1 MRTTVIGLIAVLT
14 LGAAAQS
21 LHAEESTSGAPNQA
35 ITLLRGNLYQV
46 RDGREHTVFLVT
58 RDGIVIV
65 DPLSRPAAMALKEE
79 LDARFPGVQVRYVVL
94 THHHADRAAGARVFD
109 KADIVANRAFNEQL
123 AQSRRANEAEY
134 RFVRE
139 VRDSFDTRRT
149 IRIGDTSVQLVHVR
163 STHATDMTVVYFAD
177 ERTIFAVTPP
187 PSVNAA
193 PFMFDGAR
201 AGDAYAWIDTVA
213 ELQPDLLVFDDGTTM
228 EGAALQQLAEYLRTI
243 RTGVLAAYERG
254 ISLNET
260 QATSPLAAQ
269 PAGPHSS
276 ARATHISAMY
286 RSLRLVR
293 VELSASAI
301 ASYTSRNAPGPCGGT
316 WSICS
321 AGGAVSGGTGSIA
334 VTLGNRFGVLAEA
347 TYSQQYWSSRTRT
360 GFQEETAL
368 RLSRTALLFR
378 YGGPRP
384 GRFSYLPVVGVSR
397 TEGDVRGLS
406 HVTGVLT
413 PIGGY
418 HLISDRTTR
427 SGLTVGVDL
436 LATTGRGFSISAP
449 VRLTRI
455 NGKRPEH
462 WPAMF
467 DVQAGIGISV
477 PVMRHVRM
485 R

>member
-1 MRTTVIGLIAVLT
+1 VRTTVIGLSAVLA

-21 LHAEESTSGAPNQA
+21 LHAQESTSGARNQE
-35 ITLLRGNLYQV
+35 ITPLRGNLYQV

-58 RDGIVIV
+58 RDGIVVV

-79 LDARFPGVQVRYVVL
+79 LESRFPGVPVRYVVL
-94 THHHADRAAGARVFD
+94 THHHADRTAGAGVFD
-109 KADIVANRAFNEQL
+109 AAQRVANRAFNEQL
-123 AQSRRANEAEY
+123 ARSRRANEAEY

-177 ERTIFAVTPP
+177 ERTLFAVAPP
-187 PSVNAA
+187 PVNAT
-193 PFMFDGAR
+193 PFTFDGVR
-201 AGDAYAWIDTVA
+201 AGDAYAWIDTVV
-213 ELQPDLLVFDDGTTM
+213 ELQPERLMFDDGTTM

-243 RTGVLAAYERG
+243 RNGVLAAYERG
-254 ISLNET
+254 SSLTET

-276 ARATHISAMY
+276 ASATHIAAVY

-293 VELSASAI
+293 VELSARAI
-301 ASYTSRNAPGPCGGT
+301 TNYTSRNSSDACEGT

-321 AGGAVSGGTGSIA
+321 AGGTVSGGTGSIA
-334 VTLGNRFGVLAEA
+334 VTLGNRFGALAEA
-347 TYSQQYWSSRTRT
+347 TYSQQYWSSRART

-384 GRFSYLPVVGVSR
+384 GRFSYLPVVGLSR
-397 TEGDVRGLS
+397 TDGDVRGLS

-418 HLISDRTTR
+418 HLITDRTTR
-427 SGLTVGVDL
+427 TGLTVGVDL
-436 LATTGRGFSISAP
+436 LATTGGGFSISVP
-449 VRLTRI
+449 IRLTRI

-477 PVMRHVRM
+477 PVMRHVSM